1 LRSSSGHS
9 RHHYQEN
16 SLAQDPRRELQD
28 LVAVHRFY
36 LTLLEKHLGHAVP
49 VPAEVGTPSSS
60 EIVKQWLRL
69 LDMAI
74 SPPMVRDALKQVAS
88 SDTAEALLRH
98 YIFQASHSDYDRDK
112 TDFLGTYLLR
122 NPGKNSARLA
132 NSEVSSG
139 TGEAFTYAFSQK
151 QVEEFE
157 KELVQ
162 MIAETPGQLPEEH
175 QNLLREFQYL
185 HQEADEFRHF
195 DQLMD
200 SGIMQR
206 VREVKHQ
213 FGTSFYHPRVL
224 ATIAVYNAFF
234 GRRFDELFREATSQ
248 IKAFAQKVQQ
258 EGGSIMSRV
267 DGDVTVQ
274 NLTEVE
280 DSKLLS
286 QDYSKSQETFRK
298 VSKFK
303 KAVDSRRSSRTPA
316 PKTAAAAAPA
326 PIPHR
331 PMAPPVAPPASAPA
345 VQSLAEPSS
354 RTAIQAQVE
363 ENKVRGTVESI
374 RNFVRAADPN
384 SAHIVPIRSSQLVLT
399 PTEVEAFRADFYGEK
414 SFRADFVAMLTY
426 LVAAYARVQS
436 EIEDYKSKRTSAY
449 LWKPHADAL
458 ACLLTIGERALKES
472 AKVAVLADNRGLA
485 EKAKAMHLTRDKLQ
499 TAMKQVT
506 ELLQA

>member
-1 LRSSSGHS
+1 MP
-9 RHHYQEN
+9 
-16 SLAQDPRRELQD
+16 QDPKRELQD

-36 LTLLEKHLGHAVP
+36 VALLEKHLGHPVP
-49 VPAEVGTPSSS
+49 VPAEVLAPRSV
-60 EIVKQWLRL
+60 EVVRQWLRL

-74 SPPMVRDALKQVAS
+74 SPPMVRDALKQAS
-88 SDTAEALLRH
+88 SPEAAEALLRH
-98 YIFQASHSDYDRDK
+98 YIFQNSHSDYDRDK

-122 NPGKNSARLA
+122 NPGKNSGRAA
-132 NSEVSSG
+132 ATDVSSG

-151 QVEEFE
+151 QAQEFE
-157 KELVQ
+157 KDLEQ
-162 MIAETPGQLPEEH
+162 IIGAPPQALPEEH
-175 QNLLREFQYL
+175 QNVLREFQYL

-200 SGIMQR
+200 SDIMQR
-206 VREVKHQ
+206 VREIKHQ

-234 GRRFDELFREATSQ
+234 GRRFDELFRDATAQ

-280 DSKLLS
+280 ESKLLS
-286 QDYSKSQETFRK
+286 QDYAKSQDNFRK

-303 KAVDSRRSSRTPA
+303 KAVDSRRSSRPSAHKT
-316 PKTAAAAAPA
+316 TAAAAAPLA
-326 PIPHR
+326 AVPK
-331 PMAPPVAPPASAPA
+331 PMPPPPPPASPA

-354 RTAIQAQVE
+354 RAAIQSQVE

-374 RNFVRAADPN
+374 RNFVRAAEPN

-399 PTEVEAFRADFYGEK
+399 PTETEAFRADFYGEK

-426 LVAAYARVQS
+426 LVAVYARVQS
-436 EIEDYKSKRTSAY
+436 EMEDYRSKRNSAY

-458 ACLLTIGERALKES
+458 TCLLTIGERSMRES
-472 AKVAVLADNRGLA
+472 AKMAVLADNRGLA
-485 EKAKAMHLTRDKLQ
+485 EKAKAMQVTRDKLQ
-499 TAMKQVT
+499 TTMKQVA

>member
-1 LRSSSGHS
+1 
-9 RHHYQEN
+9 
-16 SLAQDPRRELQD
+16 
-28 LVAVHRFY
+28 
-36 LTLLEKHLGHAVP
+36 LEKHLGHAVP
-49 VPAEVGTPSSS
+49 VPSEVGNPSSPS
-60 EIVKQWLRL
+60 AVKQWLRL

-74 SPPMVRDALKQVAS
+74 SPPMVRDALKQATS
-88 SDTAEALLRH
+88 AETAEALLRH
-98 YIFQASHSDYDRDK
+98 YISQASHSDYDRDK

-122 NPGKNSARLA
+122 NPGKNSSRAA
-132 NSEVSSG
+132 TADVSTG

-151 QVEEFE
+151 QAEEFQ
-157 KELVQ
+157 KEMEE
-162 MIAETPGQLPEEH
+162 MIGEPSPPLLDEH

-206 VREVKHQ
+206 VREIKHQ
-213 FGTSFYHPRVL
+213 FAASFYHPRVL

-234 GRRFDELFREATSQ
+234 GRRFDELFREAATQ

-280 DSKLLS
+280 TSKLLS

-303 KAVDSRRSSRTPA
+303 KAVDSRRSSRPPTPKA
-316 PKTAAAAAPA
+316 TAAAAPA
-326 PIPHR
+326 A
-331 PMAPPVAPPASAPA
+331 APPRPAPPPAVVPSSAPA

-354 RTAIQAQVE
+354 RTAIQGQIE
-363 ENKVRGTVESI
+363 ENKVRGTIESI
-374 RNFVRAADPN
+374 RNFVRAADLN
-384 SAHIVPIRSSQLVLT
+384 SAHIVPIRSSQLVLS
-399 PTEVEAFRADFYGEK
+399 PSEMEAFRADFYGEK

-426 LVAAYARVQS
+426 LVAVYARVQS
-436 EIEDYKSKRTSAY
+436 EMEDYRSKRSSAY

-458 ACLLTIGERALKES
+458 TCLLTIGERSLKES
-472 AKVAVLADNRGLA
+472 GKVAVLADNRGLA
-485 EKAKAMHLTRDKLQ
+485 EKAKAMHITREKLQ
-499 TAMKQVT
+499 TSLKQVA
-506 ELLQA
+506 ELLQT